1 MRASPLVAMGS
12 ALWAGCAQ
20 AQDLPGDPDAGSRLA
35 HEVCGV
41 CHVVS
46 DEQFVDPD
54 VGAPTFYEVADD
66 PAVTAL
72 SLRVFLR
79 TPHATMPDLM
89 LSPDETDDI
98 IAYILSLRQD

>member
-1 MRASPLVAMGS
+1 MRASCLVTIAFLLS
-12 ALWAGCAQ
+12 AGVAA

-54 VGAPTFYEVADD
+54 VGTPTFFEVADD

-72 SLRVFLR
+72 SLRVFLQ
-79 TPHATMPDLM
+79 TPHATMPDLI

-98 IAYILSLRQD
+98 ISYILSLRED